1 MGSLGVDALTT
12 YGQKLIQTNQAN
24 DLDSYPSSPNA
35 LNITTML
42 RRLRI

>member
-24 DLDSYPSSPNA
+24 DLDSYMWAAVTPPSRVAHYP
-35 LNITTML
+35 
-42 RRLRI
+42 RG